1 MPIPGGGMAG
11 GGIIVII
18 GIIAA
23 ILLGGNVLGSGGGGL
38 GGSLDDIGA
47 SAPAPGSG
55 DVPDPDLELKQFV
68 SAVLDDVQQYW
79 AQQFSAGG
87 KRYEDAQL
95 VLFNRPIDT
104 GGCGVAASSSGP
116 FYCPADQ
123 AVYLDLGFFRELR
136 TRFGAPGDFAQAYV
150 LAHELG
156 HHVQNLL
163 GIDVAGAPAAGGRSV
178 APQRSVGAPRAAG
191 RLPRRRVGDTRP
203 TIAASS
209 SRATSTRDSQL
220 PPRSATT
227 ASAPAARR
235 SGRTAPLR
243 SA

>member
-23 ILLGGNVLGSGGGGL
+23 ILLGGNVLGGGDGGPRRLARRHRRFRAGPRQRGCSG
-38 GGSLDDIGA
+38 SRPRA
-47 SAPAPGSG
+47 EAVRQRRPRRRA
-55 DVPDPDLELKQFV
+55 
-68 SAVLDDVQQYW
+68 AVLGAAVLRRREAIRGCAARPLQPPYRHGW
-79 AQQFSAGG
+79 LWRGG
-87 KRYEDAQL
+87 
-95 VLFNRPIDT
+95 VLLRPVLLP
-104 GGCGVAASSSGP
+104 GRSGRLPRPRLLPRAAP
-116 FYCPADQ
+116 
-123 AVYLDLGFFRELR
+123 
-136 TRFGAPGDFAQAYV
+136 RFGAPGDFAQAYV

-163 GIDVAGAPAAGGRSV
+163 GIDSDVRRQQEDDPSRRNDLSVRLELQADCLPAC
-178 APQRSVGAPRAAG
+178 
-191 RLPRRRVGDTRP
+191 GDTRP

-209 SRATSTRDSQL
+209 SRAISTRDSQL